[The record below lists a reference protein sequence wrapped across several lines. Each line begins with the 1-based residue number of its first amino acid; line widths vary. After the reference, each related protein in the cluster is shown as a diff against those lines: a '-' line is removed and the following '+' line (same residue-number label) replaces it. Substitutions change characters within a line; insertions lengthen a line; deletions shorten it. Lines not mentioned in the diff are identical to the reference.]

1 MKIILL
7 PRFKFNVRQSGV
19 TQSFIIYWAF
29 ILKCYIDIDL
39 GSYKSTKGNVLLKIA
54 RILKAE

>member
-1 MKIILL
+1 MWDK
-7 PRFKFNVRQSGV
+7 SGV

-29 ILKCYIDIDL
+29 ILKCYIDIVL
-39 GSYKSTKGNVLLKIA
+39 GSYKSRKGNVLLKIA